1 MQQHLSNWARA
12 SLSLAES
19 IRMGQIPG
27 SAEDENSLSLIG
39 KRMAEIKEIEQLQ
52 NSYLIKDNLS
62 LVKLG

>member
-1 MQQHLSNWARA
+1 
-12 SLSLAES
+12 
-19 IRMGQIPG
+19 MGQIPG